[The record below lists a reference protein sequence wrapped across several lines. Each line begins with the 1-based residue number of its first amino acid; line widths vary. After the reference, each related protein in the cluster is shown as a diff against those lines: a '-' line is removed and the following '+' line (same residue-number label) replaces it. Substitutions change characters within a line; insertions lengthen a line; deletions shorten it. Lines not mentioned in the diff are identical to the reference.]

1 MFFAQRTHVKS
12 DKVSAKESQKFAHTY
27 NDSLFMHP
35 KASIFS
41 GANTFLQFLI
51 ELQPPFSGNFGSAAI
66 YC

>member
-12 DKVSAKESQKFAHTY
+12 DKVSAKESQKFAHNK

-35 KASIFS
+35 KASIFR

-51 ELQPPFSGNFGSAAI
+51 ELQPPFPRNYGSAAM
-66 YC
+66 CC